1 MRATLNKLENF
12 PGRAS
17 RNGRSAGAN
26 LFKATPGHMGFKLK
40 NFNKTFYVKLTNN
53 FSAFTWPFNMF

>member
-12 PGRAS
+12 PGR
-17 RNGRSAGAN
+17 AN